1 MPITAKF
8 QADFTDFYAAT
19 KKAETSLDNLGAATE
34 KSRGFIGGLAGSLGQ
49 FDRIFAS
56 AGVNIGSTVSALN
69 EMSSAVGKTTTELG
83 LFTTAGI
90 AAGTAMGAYGL
101 TRSLLEATGAAAAV
115 DAAFQKAG
123 EQIMFT
129 GAALDA
135 AVGGAKQDVIN
146 KAIRDGAAATI
157 TYADAIKYNNEMARQ
172 HTLALETSTRRIQGY
187 EAALEKV
194 AKSGNWQQL
203 TEDMNSNVFTQKEI
217 AARYGISVEAVEHLT
232 RTEKANADAAK
243 EQAKQRQQDLKDEN
257 EDVQQLFKAWDEGDK
272 IMQDFAI
279 RTHKTAMDAEREVRQ
294 ERAKTLTDANKQI
307 ADHYQQITKLQ
318 TENTDFVMKNTL
330 SETDYK
336 IAKIKEWEEQAIRA
350 FSVDGPTA
358 QQLAA
363 FTDAVKLRAK
373 QQIDALE
380 EIPPIVTL
388 IGHTAAEVEAAR
400 KAGAKETG
408 DVVTDEFK
416 RQQAAFESFK
426 GVVVAGTGEIV
437 AASYAV
443 QTAMAGTDVVTRD
456 WAIRQAQMERGEIFL
471 TGMSSGR
478 IPIRTRQTG
487 GPVDVGQT
495 YLVGERGPE
504 LFKPA
509 SAGNI
514 LPTTQAGGVTMY
526 NTFHVNGS
534 VRDIAPQLVAE
545 LTRLMKLTRQ
555 WPSA

>member
-101 TRSLLEATGAAAAV
+101 TRSLLEATGAAAAL
-115 DAAFQKAG
+115 DGAFKKVG

-135 AVGGAKQDVIN
+135 AQLGAKQDVLNRATENAGRLITDYSE
-146 KAIRDGAAATI
+146 AIRI
-157 TYADAIKYNNEMARQ
+157 NNEAARQ
-172 HTLALETSTRRIQGY
+172 HSLTLDTATRRIQGY
-187 EAALEKV
+187 EAQLEKV
-194 AKSGNWQQL
+194 AKSGNWAQL

-257 EDVQQLFKAWDEGDK
+257 ADVQKLFKAWEDGDK
-272 IMQDFAI
+272 LMQEFAI
-279 RTHKTAMDAEREVRQ
+279 TTHKTAMDEMRKERE
-294 ERAKTLTDANKQI
+294 ERASMLKERNTQVLDGLKQI
-307 ADHYQQITKLQ
+307 QSIEAEY
-318 TENTDFVMKNTL
+318 TDFIQKQTL

-336 IAKIKEWEEQAIRA
+336 ILKIHEWEKAQLDAFKGTEEEMIR
-350 FSVDGPTA
+350 FTEIVTKRA
-358 QQLAA
+358 Q
-363 FTDAVKLRAK
+363 
-373 QQIDALE
+373 QQIDALQ

-504 LFKPA
+504 LLKPA
-509 SAGNI
+509 SAGKI
-514 LPTTQAGGVTMY
+514 LTTTQAGGVTMY
-526 NTFHVNGS
+526 NTLNVNGS